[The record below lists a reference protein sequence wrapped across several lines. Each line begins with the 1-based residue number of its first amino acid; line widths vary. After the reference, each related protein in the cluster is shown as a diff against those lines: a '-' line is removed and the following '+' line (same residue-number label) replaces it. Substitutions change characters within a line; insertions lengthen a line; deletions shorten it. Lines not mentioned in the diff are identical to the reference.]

1 MPDQVAVFI
10 DVENFRYGLI
20 NNYGIEPDF
29 QTVVQEAQKYGRP
42 SLMRAYADFAEHPP
56 LRYWSLRI
64 IDEWYQDP
72 RQELPGTAKERRD
85 AISALKGEGV
95 LVQQERKDEKTGR
108 TVTEAILD
116 EVQARKS
123 GYLK

>member
-10 DVENFRYGLI
+10 DVENLRYGLI

-29 QTVVQEAQKYGRP
+29 RAVVQEAQKYGRP

-64 IDEWYQDP
+64 MRLLMISLWWSLPLLMSGPTARTP
-72 RQELPGTAKERRD
+72 RH
-85 AISALKGEGV
+85 S
-95 LVQQERKDEKTGR
+95 
-108 TVTEAILD
+108 
-116 EVQARKS
+116 
-123 GYLK
+123 